1 MWGVDFSG
9 KHQPGTL
16 GKGNLG
22 SGEPADRS
30 DHVALG
36 FSEGSHL
43 ATLPVP
49 EEGATGPA

>member
-9 KHQPGTL
+9 KHQSGTL

-30 DHVALG
+30 DHVALS
-36 FSEGSHL
+36 FSQGSHL